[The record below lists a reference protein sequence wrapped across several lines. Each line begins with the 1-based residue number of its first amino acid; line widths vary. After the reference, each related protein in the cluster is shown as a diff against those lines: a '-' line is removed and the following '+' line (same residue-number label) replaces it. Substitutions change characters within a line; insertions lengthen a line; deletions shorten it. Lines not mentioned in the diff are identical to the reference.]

1 MPVAVNSAP
10 SSLAVRIL
18 ERLPQFAERVLASGL
33 GTSASAADL
42 PADHF
47 VEVLPAI
54 YGCAHAF
61 LHAIAQQREF
71 TRDEVAAF
79 VQPVIERH
87 AEDRLPLPLLME
99 AVHRSAQQV
108 LQEAV
113 ALSEPADV
121 DQLIEF
127 GSRTLELLM
136 HINLITVEGYAAV
149 EHSIYHPEREA
160 KRALCAALVG
170 GQPAEEQAARADTAL
185 AERYSVLAVQV
196 RTDPQP
202 AAAANLVVRR
212 RIRILQR
219 VLDRVAGPTA
229 LHTFDGDTAVVL
241 LPGVREWPE
250 SAGAELATELAE
262 QFGADVLVA
271 ETACTRRESVPEAA
285 HQAAE
290 VAQLAR
296 MSGRPTGVYRLDDL
310 LLEYQLTRPGV
321 ARDRLAERIEPLRR
335 APHLIET
342 LDAHLRHG
350 SDRKAAAAEIHIHP
364 NTFSYRLRRIEKLT
378 GVDPSDPNGSR
389 LLSAALVAHRLRP
402 APARPVAS

>member
-10 SSLAVRIL
+10 SSLAARIL
-18 ERLPQFAERVLASGL
+18 DRLPQFAERVLASGL
-33 GTSASAADL
+33 GISASAVDL

-61 LHAIAQQREF
+61 LHAMAQQREF
-71 TRDEVAAF
+71 TRDEVATF

-113 ALSEPADV
+113 AVSGPAEV

-136 HINLITVEGYAAV
+136 HINLITVEGYAAI

-160 KRALCAALVG
+160 RRALCAALVG
-170 GQPAEEQAARADTAL
+170 GQSAEEQAARADTAL
-185 AERYSVLAVQV
+185 AEHYSVLAVQV

-219 VLDRVAGPTA
+219 VLDRVSGPTA
-229 LHTFDGDTAVVL
+229 LHTFDGETAVVL
-241 LPGVREWPE
+241 LPGVRGWPE
-250 SAGAELATELAE
+250 TGAELATELAE
-262 QFGADVLVA
+262 QFGADVVVA
-271 ETACTRRESVPEAA
+271 ETPGTRRESVPEAA

-321 ARDRLAERIEPLRR
+321 ARDRLAERIEPLHR
-335 APHLIET
+335 APHLMET

-350 SDRKAAAAEIHIHP
+350 SDRKAAAAEIHVHP
-364 NTFSYRLRRIEKLT
+364 NTFSYRLRRIGELT
-378 GVDPSDPNGSR
+378 GADPSDPNGSR
-389 LLSAALVAHRLRP
+389 LLSAALVAHRLSP
-402 APARPVAS
+402 APARPVTT